1 MKGLM
6 ILCAYIQLNQLII
19 VFISYNNVTRCEVL
33 HFVASSQTVAQG
45 NIVITSLRR
54 CTMCICTNCKSV

>member
-6 ILCAYIQLNQLII
+6 ILCAYIQLDQLII
-19 VFISYNNVTRCEVL
+19 VFIGYNNVTRCEVL

-45 NIVITSLRR
+45 NIVITSSRR